1 MSAAPIRIDLRAPA
15 DDSELALAGLLAIPA
30 VADELGARL
39 NEAGLS
45 CWLVGGSVR
54 DLLLGSE
61 STTPDLD
68 FATEAT
74 PEQVLSA
81 VDGWAEAT
89 WDAGIA
95 FGTVGI
101 ARRGV
106 RLEVTTFRTES
117 YEVGSRKPQVDYGT
131 SIDADLSR
139 RDFTVNAMAVS
150 VPDHV
155 FVDLF
160 GGLKDLAAGKLRTP
174 VAPEQSFDDDPL
186 RMLRAARF
194 TAQLGFTPI
203 ADVVIAMTEMAGRL
217 EIVSAERIREEL
229 SRLLLSP
236 NPAKGL
242 ELLVETGLCDHVIPE
257 IPRMRMAMDPIH
269 HHKDVYL
276 HSVAV
281 LKNAMKLETP
291 LDPGVEGSGPDL
303 VLRMAALLHDIGKPD
318 TRRFEAGGKVT
329 FHHHEVVGAKMARKR
344 LKALRYDKQ
353 LVSDVTTLVELHLR
367 FHGYGH
373 GGWTDSAVR
382 RYVTDAGPL
391 LERLHKLVRSDCTTR
406 NRSKAA
412 GLAAAYDEFEHRI
425 HHLQQQEDL
434 RAVRPDL
441 NGDDIMR
448 LLNLPPGPLV
458 GKAWRHLKELRLD
471 RGPLG
476 ADEALLELRAWAQA
490 EGIELPGGDQ
500 NREI

>member
-1 MSAAPIRIDLRAPA
+1 MPTAPSRVDLRAPA
-15 DDSELALAGLLAIPA
+15 DDSERALADLLAIPPI
-30 VADELGARL
+30 ADELGERL
-39 NEAGLS
+39 AVGGFS

-54 DLLLGSE
+54 DLLLDSSGS
-61 STTPDLD
+61 TPDLD
-68 FATEAT
+68 FATDAA
-74 PEQVLSA
+74 PADVLAA
-81 VDGWAEAT
+81 VESWAEST

-101 ARRGV
+101 SRRGV
-106 RLEVTTFRTES
+106 RLEVTTFRSEI
-117 YEVGSRKPQVDYGT
+117 YEPGSRKPQVDYGT
-131 SIDADLSR
+131 TIDADLSR

-150 VPDHV
+150 VPEHL
-155 FVDLF
+155 FVDLY
-160 GGLKDLAAGKLRTP
+160 GGLRDLSAGKLRTP
-174 VAPEQSFDDDPL
+174 VAAEQSFDDDPL

-203 ADVVIAMTEMAGRL
+203 ADVVIAMTEMASRL
-217 EIVSAERIREEL
+217 EIVSPERIREEL
-229 SRLLLSP
+229 TRLLLSP

-242 ELLVETGLCDHVIPE
+242 ELLVETGLCDYVVPE
-257 IPRMRMAMDPIH
+257 LPRMRMAMDPIH
-269 HHKDVYL
+269 QHKDVLL
-276 HSVAV
+276 HSLAV
-281 LKNAMKLETP
+281 LKNAMKLE
-291 LDPGVEGSGPDL
+291 DPYDPSVEGSGPDL

-318 TRRFEAGGKVT
+318 TRRFEGGGKVS

-353 LVSDVTTLVELHLR
+353 LVSDVATLVELHLR
-367 FHGYGH
+367 FHGYGR
-373 GGWTDSAVR
+373 GEWTDSAVR

-425 HHLQQQEDL
+425 HHLQELEDL

-448 LLNLPPGPLV
+448 LLNLSPGPLV

-471 RGPLG
+471 RGPLQEE
-476 ADEALLELRAWAQA
+476 EAVAELQKWASA
-490 EGIELPGGDQ
+490 EGIEVTRVEQKP
-500 NREI
+500 EI